1 MEFILV
7 LALILIFTKLAGDLS
22 VRLGQPSVLGKLIV
36 GVILGPALLGWVEN
50 SDFIHYMA
58 EIGVLLLMFIAGLE
72 TDLEQL
78 KKNWKAAFAV
88 AVGGVILP
96 FIGGYGSALAFGMT
110 QAHALFFGLLFCA
123 TSVSISVQ
131 TLKDMNQ
138 LGSREGTTILGA
150 AVVDDVLVVVL
161 LAVMMSLL
169 GTGTGSEEVSI
180 ALLIGKKLLFFVV
193 VIAAS
198 VFLVPRVMKWM
209 APLRVTETVITAG
222 LIICFGFSYFAEWM
236 GVAGI
241 IGAFAAGIAIS
252 QTGFKQEVEHKIE
265 PIAYSIFVPVFF
277 VSIGLNVTFE
287 GVGSQIGLIVVISL
301 VAIVTKL
308 LGGGAGALLTGFD
321 RKSALAIGS
330 GMISRGEVALI
341 IASTGLASGLLDS
354 QYFTSVVIMVIVT
367 TLVTPPL
374 LKLTFA
380 RKKGTDRIEEDV
392 KQSGVHG

>member
-1 MEFILV
+1 MEFILS

-36 GVILGPALLGWVEN
+36 GVILGPALLNWVPK
-50 SDFIHYMA
+50 SDFVHYMA

-96 FIGGYGSALAFGMT
+96 FIGGYGAAIGFGMSQT
-110 QAHALFFGLLFCA
+110 HALFFGLLFCA

-138 LGSREGTTILGA
+138 LSSREGTTILGA

-169 GTGTGSEEVSI
+169 GTGAGDISI
-180 ALLIGKKLLFFVV
+180 SLLIGKKLLFFVII
-193 VIAAS
+193 IAAGW
-198 VFLVPRVMKWM
+198 FLVPRIMKWM
-209 APLRVTETVITAG
+209 EPLKVTETVITAG

-252 QTGFKQEVEHKIE
+252 QTSFKHEVETKLE
-265 PIAYSIFVPVFF
+265 PIAYGIFVPVFF
-277 VSIGLNVTFE
+277 VSIGLNVQFD
-287 GVGSQIGLIVVISL
+287 GVGSQIWFIVVISL
-301 VAIVTKL
+301 IAIVTKL

-321 RKSALAIGS
+321 RKSSLAIGS

-354 QYFTSVVIMVIVT
+354 EYFTSVVIMVIIT

-374 LKLTFA
+374 LKITFS
-380 RKKGTDRIEEDV
+380 RKKGERQIEQEI
-392 KQSGVHG
+392 QQESNISG

>member
-1 MEFILV
+1 MEFVLV
-7 LALILIFTKLAGDLS
+7 LAIILIFTKIAGDLS

-36 GVILGPALLGWVEN
+36 GVILGPALLGWVQPT
-50 SDFIHYMA
+50 DFIHHMS

-78 KKNWKAAFAV
+78 KKNWKSAFAV

-96 FIGGYGSALAFGMT
+96 FIGGYGSAIAFGMT

-138 LGSREGTTILGA
+138 LSSREGTTILGA

-169 GTGTGSEEVSI
+169 GAGAGDVSI
-180 ALLIGKKLLFFVV
+180 GLLIGKKALFFVI
-193 VIAAS
+193 IAFAGWW
-198 VFLVPRVMKWM
+198 LVPRIMKWM

-222 LIICFGFSYFAEWM
+222 LIICFAFSYFAEWM

-252 QTGFKQEVEHKIE
+252 QTNFKHEVETKLE

-277 VSIGLNVTFE
+277 VSIGLNVTFD
-287 GVGSQIGLIVVISL
+287 GVGSQILLIVVIS
-301 VAIVTKL
+301 VIAIITKWI
-308 LGGGAGALLTGFD
+308 GGGAGARLTGFD
-321 RKSALAIGS
+321 RSSSMAIGA

-341 IASTGLASGLLDS
+341 IASTGLTSGLLDPE
-354 QYFTSVVIMVIVT
+354 YFTSVVIMVIIT

-374 LKLTFA
+374 LKITFA
-380 RKKGTDRIEEDV
+380 RKKGETRVEQGIEDAHLN
-392 KQSGVHG
+392 G

>member
-1 MEFILV
+1 MEFILS

-36 GVILGPALLGWVEN
+36 GVILGPALLNWVPK
-50 SDFIHYMA
+50 SDFVHYMA

-72 TDLEQL
+72 TDLDQL

-96 FIGGYGSALAFGMT
+96 FIGGYGAAVGFGMT
-110 QAHALFFGLLFCA
+110 QTHALFFGLLFCA

-138 LGSREGTTILGA
+138 LSSREGTTILGA

-169 GTGTGSEEVSI
+169 GTGAGDISI
-180 ALLIGKKLLFFVV
+180 SLLIGKKLLFFVII
-193 VIAAS
+193 IAAGW
-198 VFLVPRVMKWM
+198 FLVPRIMKWM
-209 APLRVTETVITAG
+209 QPLKVTETVITAG

-252 QTGFKQEVEHKIE
+252 QTSFKHEVETKLE
-265 PIAYSIFVPVFF
+265 PIAYGIFVPVFF
-277 VSIGLNVTFE
+277 VSIGLNVQFD
-287 GVGSQIGLIVVISL
+287 GVGSQIWFIVVISL
-301 VAIVTKL
+301 IAIVTKL

-321 RKSALAIGS
+321 RKSSVAIGA

-354 QYFTSVVIMVIVT
+354 EYFTSVVIMVIIT

-374 LKLTFA
+374 LKITFS
-380 RKKGTDRIEEDV
+380 RKKGERKIEQEI
-392 KQSGVHG
+392 QQESNISG

>member
-1 MEFILV
+1 MEFVLV
-7 LALILIFTKLAGDLS
+7 LAIILIFTKIAGDLS

-36 GVILGPALLGWVEN
+36 GVILGPALLGWVQPT
-50 SDFIHYMA
+50 DFIHHMS

-78 KKNWKAAFAV
+78 KKNWKSAFAV

-96 FIGGYGSALAFGMT
+96 FIGGYGSAIAFGMT

-138 LGSREGTTILGA
+138 LSSREGTTILGA

-169 GTGTGSEEVSI
+169 GAGAGDVSI
-180 ALLIGKKLLFFVV
+180 GLLIGKKALFFVI
-193 VIAAS
+193 IAFAGWW
-198 VFLVPRVMKWM
+198 LVPRIMKWM

-222 LIICFGFSYFAEWM
+222 LIICFAFSYFAEWM

-252 QTGFKQEVEHKIE
+252 QTNFKHEVETKLE

-277 VSIGLNVTFE
+277 VSIGLNVTFD
-287 GVGSQIGLIVVISL
+287 GVGSQILLIVVISL
-301 VAIVTKL
+301 IAIITKWI
-308 LGGGAGALLTGFD
+308 GGGAGARLTGFD
-321 RKSALAIGS
+321 RSSSMAIGA

-341 IASTGLASGLLDS
+341 IASTGLTSGLLDPE
-354 QYFTSVVIMVIVT
+354 YFTSVVIMVIIT

-380 RKKGTDRIEEDV
+380 RKKGETRVEQGIEDAHLN
-392 KQSGVHG
+392 G

>member
-1 MEFILV
+1 MEFVLV
-7 LALILIFTKLAGDLS
+7 LAIILIFTKIAGDLS

-36 GVILGPALLGWVEN
+36 GVILGPALLGWVQPT
-50 SDFIHYMA
+50 DFIHHMS

-78 KKNWKAAFAV
+78 KKNWKSAFAV

-96 FIGGYGSALAFGMT
+96 FIGGYGSAIAFGMT

-138 LGSREGTTILGA
+138 LSSREGTTILGA

-169 GTGTGSEEVSI
+169 GAGAGDVSI
-180 ALLIGKKLLFFVV
+180 GLLIGKKALFFVI
-193 VIAAS
+193 IAFAGWW
-198 VFLVPRVMKWM
+198 LVPRIMKWM

-222 LIICFGFSYFAEWM
+222 LIICFAFSYFAEWM

-252 QTGFKQEVEHKIE
+252 QTNFKHEVETKLE

-277 VSIGLNVTFE
+277 VSIGLNVTFD
-287 GVGSQIGLIVVISL
+287 GVGSQILLIVVISL
-301 VAIVTKL
+301 IAIITKWI
-308 LGGGAGALLTGFD
+308 GGGAGARLTGFD
-321 RKSALAIGS
+321 RSSSMAIGA

-341 IASTGLASGLLDS
+341 IASTGLTSGLLDPE
-354 QYFTSVVIMVIVT
+354 YFTSVVIMVIIT

-374 LKLTFA
+374 LKITFA
-380 RKKGTDRIEEDV
+380 RKKGETRVEQGIEDAHLN
-392 KQSGVHG
+392 G

>member
-1 MEFILV
+1 MEFILS

-36 GVILGPALLGWVEN
+36 GVILGPALLNWVPK
-50 SDFIHYMA
+50 SDFVHYMA

-96 FIGGYGSALAFGMT
+96 FIGGYGAAIGFGMSQT
-110 QAHALFFGLLFCA
+110 HALFFGLLFCA

-138 LGSREGTTILGA
+138 LSSREGTTILGA

-169 GTGTGSEEVSI
+169 GTGAGDISI
-180 ALLIGKKLLFFVV
+180 SLLIGKKLLFFVII
-193 VIAAS
+193 IAAGW
-198 VFLVPRVMKWM
+198 FLVPRIMKWM
-209 APLRVTETVITAG
+209 QPLKVTETVITAG

-252 QTGFKQEVEHKIE
+252 QTSFKHEVETKLE
-265 PIAYSIFVPVFF
+265 PIAYGIFVPVFF
-277 VSIGLNVTFE
+277 VSIGLNVQFD
-287 GVGSQIGLIVVISL
+287 GVGSQIWFIVVISL
-301 VAIVTKL
+301 IAIVTKL

-321 RKSALAIGS
+321 RKSSLAIGS

-354 QYFTSVVIMVIVT
+354 EYFTSVVIMVIIT

-374 LKLTFA
+374 LKITFS
-380 RKKGTDRIEEDV
+380 RKKGERKIEQEI
-392 KQSGVHG
+392 QQESNISG

>member
-1 MEFILV
+1 MEFVLV
-7 LALILIFTKLAGDLS
+7 LAIILIFTKIAGDLS

-36 GVILGPALLGWVEN
+36 GVILGPALLGWVQPT
-50 SDFIHYMA
+50 DFIHHMS

-78 KKNWKAAFAV
+78 KKNWKSAFAV

-96 FIGGYGSALAFGMT
+96 FIGGYGSAIAFGMT

-138 LGSREGTTILGA
+138 LSSREGTTILGA

-169 GTGTGSEEVSI
+169 GAGAGDVSI
-180 ALLIGKKLLFFVV
+180 GLLIGKKALFFLI
-193 VIAAS
+193 IALAGWW
-198 VFLVPRVMKWM
+198 LVPRIMKWM

-222 LIICFGFSYFAEWM
+222 LIVCFAFSYFAEWM

-252 QTGFKQEVEHKIE
+252 QTNFKHEVETKLE

-277 VSIGLNVTFE
+277 VSIGLNVTFD
-287 GVGSQIGLIVVISL
+287 GVGSQILLIVVISL
-301 VAIVTKL
+301 IAIITKWI
-308 LGGGAGALLTGFD
+308 GGGAGARLTGFD
-321 RKSALAIGS
+321 RSSSMAIGA

-341 IASTGLASGLLDS
+341 IASTGLTSGLLDPE
-354 QYFTSVVIMVIVT
+354 YFTSVVIMVIIT

-374 LKLTFA
+374 LKITFA
-380 RKKGTDRIEEDV
+380 RKKGETRVEQGIEDAHLN
-392 KQSGVHG
+392 G

>member
-1 MEFILV
+1 MEFILS

-36 GVILGPALLGWVEN
+36 GVILGPALLNWVPK

-72 TDLEQL
+72 TDLDQL

-96 FIGGYGSALAFGMT
+96 FIGGYGAAIGFGMT
-110 QAHALFFGLLFCA
+110 QTHALFFGLLFCA

-138 LGSREGTTILGA
+138 LSSREGTTILGA

-169 GTGTGSEEVSI
+169 GTGAGDISI
-180 ALLIGKKLLFFVV
+180 SLLIGKKLLFFVII
-193 VIAAS
+193 IAAGW
-198 VFLVPRVMKWM
+198 FLVPRIMKWM
-209 APLRVTETVITAG
+209 EPLKVTETVITAG

-252 QTGFKQEVEHKIE
+252 QTSFKHEVESKIE

-277 VSIGLNVTFE
+277 VSIGLNVTFD
-287 GVGSQIGLIVVISL
+287 GVGSQIWFIVVISL
-301 VAIVTKL
+301 IAIVTKL

-321 RKSALAIGS
+321 RKSSVAIGA

-354 QYFTSVVIMVIVT
+354 EYFTSVVIMVIIT

-374 LKLTFA
+374 LKITFS
-380 RKKGTDRIEEDV
+380 RKKGERKIEQEI
-392 KQSGVHG
+392 QESNISG

>member
-1 MEFILV
+1 MEFILS
-7 LALILIFTKLAGDLS
+7 LALILIFTKLAGHIS

-36 GVILGPALLGWVEN
+36 GVILGPALLNWVPK

-72 TDLEQL
+72 TDLDQL
-78 KKNWKAAFAV
+78 KKNWKSAFAV

-96 FIGGYGSALAFGMT
+96 FIGGYGAAVGFGMSQT
-110 QAHALFFGLLFCA
+110 HALFFGLLFCA

-138 LGSREGTTILGA
+138 LSSREGTTILGA

-169 GTGTGSEEVSI
+169 GTGAGDISI
-180 ALLIGKKLLFFVV
+180 GLLIGKKLLFFVMI
-193 VIAAS
+193 IAAGW
-198 VFLVPRVMKWM
+198 FLVPRIMKWM
-209 APLRVTETVITAG
+209 EPLKVTETVITAG

-252 QTGFKQEVEHKIE
+252 QTSFKHEVETKLE
-265 PIAYSIFVPVFF
+265 PIAYGIFVPVFF
-277 VSIGLNVTFE
+277 VSIGLNVQFD
-287 GVGSQIGLIVVISL
+287 GVGSQIGFIVVISL
-301 VAIVTKL
+301 IAIVTKL

-321 RKSALAIGS
+321 RKSSLAIGS

-354 QYFTSVVIMVIVT
+354 KYFTSVVIMVIIT

-374 LKLTFA
+374 LKITFS
-380 RKKGTDRIEEDV
+380 RKKGERQIEQEIQDPNI
-392 KQSGVHG
+392 SG

>member
-1 MEFILV
+1 MEFVLV
-7 LALILIFTKLAGDLS
+7 LAIILIFTKIAGDLS

-36 GVILGPALLGWVEN
+36 GVILGPALLGWVQPT
-50 SDFIHYMA
+50 DFIHHMS

-78 KKNWKAAFAV
+78 KKNWKSAFAV

-96 FIGGYGSALAFGMT
+96 FIGGYGSAIAFGMT

-138 LGSREGTTILGA
+138 LSSREGTTILGA

-169 GTGTGSEEVSI
+169 GAGAGDVSI
-180 ALLIGKKLLFFVV
+180 GLLIGKKALFFVI
-193 VIAAS
+193 IAFAGWW
-198 VFLVPRVMKWM
+198 LVPRIMKWM

-222 LIICFGFSYFAEWM
+222 LIICFAFSYFAEWM

-252 QTGFKQEVEHKIE
+252 QTNFKHEVETKLE

-277 VSIGLNVTFE
+277 VSIGLNVTFD
-287 GVGSQIGLIVVISL
+287 GVGSQILLIVVISL
-301 VAIVTKL
+301 IAIITKWI
-308 LGGGAGALLTGFD
+308 GGGVGARLTGFD
-321 RKSALAIGS
+321 RSSSMAIGA

-341 IASTGLASGLLDS
+341 IASTGLTSGLLDPE
-354 QYFTSVVIMVIVT
+354 YFTSVVIMVIIT

-380 RKKGTDRIEEDV
+380 RKKGETRVEQGIEDAHLN
-392 KQSGVHG
+392 G

>member
-1 MEFILV
+1 MEFILS

-36 GVILGPALLGWVEN
+36 GVILGPALLNWVPK
-50 SDFIHYMA
+50 SDFVHYMA

-72 TDLEQL
+72 TDLDQL

-96 FIGGYGSALAFGMT
+96 FIGGYGAAIGFGMT
-110 QAHALFFGLLFCA
+110 QTHALFFGLLFCA

-138 LGSREGTTILGA
+138 LSSREGTTILGA

-169 GTGTGSEEVSI
+169 GTGAGDISI
-180 ALLIGKKLLFFVV
+180 SLLIGKKLLFFVII
-193 VIAAS
+193 IAAGW
-198 VFLVPRVMKWM
+198 FLVPRIMKWM
-209 APLRVTETVITAG
+209 EPLKVTETVITAG

-252 QTGFKQEVEHKIE
+252 QTSFKHEVESKIE

-277 VSIGLNVTFE
+277 VSIGLNVQFD
-287 GVGSQIGLIVVISL
+287 GVGSQIWFIVVISL
-301 VAIVTKL
+301 IAIVTKL

-321 RKSALAIGS
+321 RKSSVAIGA

-354 QYFTSVVIMVIVT
+354 EYFTSVVIMVIIT

-374 LKLTFA
+374 LKITFS
-380 RKKGTDRIEEDV
+380 RKKGERKIEQEI
-392 KQSGVHG
+392 QQESNISG